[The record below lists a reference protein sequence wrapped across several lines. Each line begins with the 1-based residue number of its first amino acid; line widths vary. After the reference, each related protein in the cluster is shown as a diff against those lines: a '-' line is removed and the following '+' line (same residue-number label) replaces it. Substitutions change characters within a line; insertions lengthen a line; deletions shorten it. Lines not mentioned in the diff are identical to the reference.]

1 MGRCWVGPTKA
12 LGLGLGGSWVD
23 QPTSSPAPAL
33 PGPALLVCPGEGL
46 GHIHITRARSPA
58 LFFLKCNLD
67 LIDVLISQVCTSASF
82 DKFIQMYLYNHYSQN
97 MGHDTFQLTPQHIPQ
112 LTGNLIIK
120 D

>member
-1 MGRCWVGPTKA
+1 
-12 LGLGLGGSWVD
+12 
-23 QPTSSPAPAL
+23 
-33 PGPALLVCPGEGL
+33 
-46 GHIHITRARSPA
+46 
-58 LFFLKCNLD
+58 
-67 LIDVLISQVCTSASF
+67 VCTSASF